1 MAKHFIAVERNGS
14 MVFEEQDIDDYGK
27 LIKKTDDNVVLFTQK
42 DKCDKYDYLI
52 AVVCGAIG
60 GLVDVFLVGSPGN
73 SVLGGWT
80 DKQVDNV
87 VMQFSKMTG
96 WHPKSGN
103 EKNVKSAIGH
113 LERKFKVNYDKSAS
127 SSAIAVGLKPRNHL
141 MIKQRPSY
149 GYEIISTFSRYYW
162 FIFFNIK
169 PVYIYINFFE

>member
-113 LERKFKVNYDKSAS
+113 LERKFKVNYDKSVS
-127 SSAIAVGLKPRNHL
+127 SSASAVGLTPRNHHMKSL
-141 MIKQRPSY
+141 AHSPD
-149 GYEIISTFSRYYW
+149 IIGLFFSILNQFTSTS
-162 FIFFNIK
+162 IF
-169 PVYIYINFFE
+169 

>member
-27 LIKKTDDNVVLFTQK
+27 LIKTDDNVVLFTQK

-103 EKNVKSAIGH
+103 EKMLKVLLVIWKESLKLIMTKVYLQVLVPWDLH
-113 LERKFKVNYDKSAS
+113 LE
-127 SSAIAVGLKPRNHL
+127 
-141 MIKQRPSY
+141 
-149 GYEIISTFSRYYW
+149 II
-162 FIFFNIK
+162 I
-169 PVYIYINFFE
+169 